1 MATYVDDM
9 HLSPMGAIG
18 GLRLCHMIADTLT
31 ELHGMAMKIRLNG
44 RWLHGDHYDV
54 PDAKRALAVKYG
66 AIEVSMRQLAA
77 LAFLQRMG
85 QPLGAPES
93 AVERMRTWKHSE
105 GAQLSPK

>member
-1 MATYVDDM
+1 MAIYVDDM
-9 HLSPMGAIG
+9 HLSPMGAFG
-18 GLRLCHMIADTLT
+18 RLRLCHMIADTPT
-31 ELHGMAMKIRLNG
+31 ELHGMAMEIRLDR

-85 QPLGAPES
+85 QPLGAPET
-93 AVERMRTWKHSE
+93 AIERMRTWKNSE
-105 GAQLSPK
+105 GAQL